1 MMAESRSIVPG
12 LKKKR
17 SSTQWQACIP
27 ESTLCLKTRS
37 DWNKGSIVVEDIKR
51 KNLGRDVLSELQTER
66 EERLAIKT
74 KFVEDIN
81 EIGSLGGKDDTVE
94 VVKSLSPVRFLWSP
108 GL

>member
-1 MMAESRSIVPG
+1 M
-12 LKKKR
+12 
-17 SSTQWQACIP
+17 
-27 ESTLCLKTRS
+27 
-37 DWNKGSIVVEDIKR
+37 VEDIKR

-94 VVKSLSPVRFLWSP
+94 VVKSLSPVRFL
-108 GL
+108 